1 MGVIKLKKSNLA
13 RGIVS
18 MMVFFLL
25 IILDCFFDCEIT
37 KLIPSFDESVIATVT
52 QIQVTIGTLIFT
64 IVAIVSGNISD
75 TYLGISITDYY
86 LNKRCEKYSQYELIK
101 WFIISTIICVIGYL
115 FNLRLVVLFCFLST
129 LFIIYKSV
137 KSIYEVFRGKYK
149 IQEDIEQYIKQILEQ
164 NKNYQLSLHIFFS
177 LSKEWSDTLD
187 DQNFSEYLQYKLY
200 FISFIEVLLENGNA
214 ETLNKVD
221 NICGIKCSQFF
232 ISEKKSINKRGLILV
247 KEIYEDLNDKIY
259 NNKVHICSSEGGLSF
274 FKNIGYDLRGSL
286 EKFDYF
292 EVQDDI
298 LKMNDLLNILIVTMM
313 TTRQKNEKNL
323 FKVIYS
329 LSYYLLD
336 YFSWLSKQNHNFNSM
351 VVGQLYSGIF
361 GIGNKFS
368 ENKNILNEG
377 GSLLFFIYCKNAID
391 HGFYIPIFEKVS
403 GVSKDENEIPE
414 NFTEIKNKEH
424 ATALLALECY
434 IFGVIFHDESKF
446 IGEKEFIEE
455 CLKSLFNNTLKCL
468 KTNSRYIDLD
478 VYYQTIRMINNQF
491 WDHDEKIR
499 LLHKDYITYFFCF
512 ILTDLALNTK
522 DETFNQLLKILINEV
537 KVPEKDTLRRAFEIL
552 ARLFFDND
560 DQVRLKIDEYVNF
573 ALNKRREF
581 YQKKCIGDIKKYNE
595 QYEKLNHDVLIGKIE
610 KDIKQWLTDKFNN
623 IIVEDSKKVDLTS
636 DIINFT
642 VDDIDGKKMVD
653 YYNRIVENE
662 TKEKVIRL
670 FFEELCQLL
679 ISKGKAVES
688 PIEKYQNN
696 DEIIG
701 NYHLL
706 IGANILARLH
716 LNKDKIQNFSQ
727 MYDVINIRFSK
738 YNLLLPNKEFKMII
752 KNIVIRLTG
761 KSIAEMNIAP
771 DSNGRYQWNGI
782 NDGNETINYYWSEE
796 EMKSITNYHKKIVI
810 QVEIALS
817 EDYKPGVVLESK

>member
-377 GSLLFFIYCKNAID
+377 GSLLFFILYLYLRK
-391 HGFYIPIFEKVS
+391 
-403 GVSKDENEIPE
+403 
-414 NFTEIKNKEH
+414 
-424 ATALLALECY
+424 LAVY
-434 IFGVIFHDESKF
+434 
-446 IGEKEFIEE
+446 
-455 CLKSLFNNTLKCL
+455 LKMKM
-468 KTNSRYIDLD
+468 KY
-478 VYYQTIRMINNQF
+478 
-491 WDHDEKIR
+491 
-499 LLHKDYITYFFCF
+499 
-512 ILTDLALNTK
+512 
-522 DETFNQLLKILINEV
+522 LKIL
-537 KVPEKDTLRRAFEIL
+537 
-552 ARLFFDND
+552 
-560 DQVRLKIDEYVNF
+560 
-573 ALNKRREF
+573 
-581 YQKKCIGDIKKYNE
+581 QK
-595 QYEKLNHDVLIGKIE
+595 
-610 KDIKQWLTDKFNN
+610 
-623 IIVEDSKKVDLTS
+623 
-636 DIINFT
+636 
-642 VDDIDGKKMVD
+642 
-653 YYNRIVENE
+653 
-662 TKEKVIRL
+662 
-670 FFEELCQLL
+670 
-679 ISKGKAVES
+679 
-688 PIEKYQNN
+688 
-696 DEIIG
+696 
-701 NYHLL
+701 
-706 IGANILARLH
+706 
-716 LNKDKIQNFSQ
+716 
-727 MYDVINIRFSK
+727 
-738 YNLLLPNKEFKMII
+738 
-752 KNIVIRLTG
+752 
-761 KSIAEMNIAP
+761 
-771 DSNGRYQWNGI
+771 
-782 NDGNETINYYWSEE
+782 
-796 EMKSITNYHKKIVI
+796 
-810 QVEIALS
+810 
-817 EDYKPGVVLESK
+817 